1 MVTVRVGVVGAGWW
15 ATRVHLP
22 SLATYERAQLVAI
35 ADPELERAD
44 RAADRFGGRPVPDL
58 DAVLDMGVDAVVIA
72 TTHDTHFSLARDALL
87 AGVDVL
93 VEKPMVIDPDEGF
106 DLVDTARRC
115 GRRLHV
121 GYPYPHSAHARSARE
136 AVTSGALGTLDLVTS
151 TFATPA
157 GLLYRPGPRFDAP
170 DDALVGPDPATYR
183 DGQTGGQARGQMTH
197 SVSLL
202 LFVTGLTPATVTAFT
217 ARRDVD
223 VDMVDV
229 AAFSTTEG
237 VIGTAATTG
246 AVPIGVPTA
255 ERMEVY
261 GTDGHLQYDMS
272 GGRLAIHVHDG
283 GRAYADLQGADR
295 YPEHLPVRHLVD
307 CVLDDTAPLVDG
319 RLGAVTAAFIDALLR
334 SAADGT
340 PQAVDT
346 PNERSRV

>member
-1 MVTVRVGVVGAGWW
+1 VVTARVGVVGAGWW

-22 SLATYERAQLVAI
+22 SLATYERARIVAVADRELV
-35 ADPELERAD
+35 RAV
-44 RAADRFGGRPVPDL
+44 RAADSFGGRAVPDL
-58 DAVLDMGVDAVVIA
+58 DAMLDVGVDAVVIA
-72 TTHDTHFSLARDALL
+72 TTHDTHFPLARDALL

-106 DLVDTARRC
+106 ELVDTARRC

-121 GYPYPHSAHARSARE
+121 GYPYPHSGHARSAR
-136 AVTSGALGTLDLVTS
+136 ATVTAGNLGALDLVTS

-157 GLLYRPGPRFDAP
+157 GLLYRPGPRFDVP

-183 DGQTGGQARGQMTH
+183 DPQTGGQARGQMTH
-197 SVSLL
+197 SLSLL
-202 LFVTGLTPATVTAFT
+202 LFVTGLTPSMVTAFT
-217 ARRDVD
+217 TDRDVD

-255 ERMEVY
+255 EAMAVY
-261 GTDGHLQYDMS
+261 GRAGHLQYDMS
-272 GGRLAIHVHDG
+272 GGRLAIHADNG
-283 GRAYADLQGADR
+283 GRTFEDLQGADR

-334 SAADGT
+334 SADDGT
-340 PQAVDT
+340 PRAV
-346 PNERSRV
+346 PSEWSRM